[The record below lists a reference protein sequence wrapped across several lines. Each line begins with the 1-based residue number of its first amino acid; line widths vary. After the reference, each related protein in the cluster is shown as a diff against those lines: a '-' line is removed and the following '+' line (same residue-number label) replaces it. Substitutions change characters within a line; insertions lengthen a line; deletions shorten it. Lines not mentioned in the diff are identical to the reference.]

1 MYAQRNATG
10 FDAPVELAGIASA
23 SSVGQDAMCPVP
35 STDELTIYFLSARSG
50 GTGGRDIW
58 VAKRTSRSTPFAA
71 PVPVTELNTA
81 DNEVPGA
88 ISGDGC
94 HIYYTSG
101 SMTLV
106 ASKPKT

>member
-1 MYAQRNATG
+1 
-10 FDAPVELAGIASA
+10 
-23 SSVGQDAMCPVP
+23 MCPVP